1 MKQDIAD
8 LLFHDK
14 PEKRAKWITLFDDPI
29 WTPIF

>member
-1 MKQDIAD
+1 MIQDIAD

-14 PEKRAKWITLFDDPI
+14 PNKREKWMKLFEDPI